1 MALAV
6 AATSF
11 PCRRDTQESCLPA
24 RSEPP
29 KTESLGVEVRQGP
42 HLREQVPQP
51 RHHHCGRPA
60 SAGAE
65 ATLAP
70 LSPSTLPFAICCIK
84 PAPHGSHFLTPH

>member
-6 AATSF
+6 AATSS

-24 RSEPP
+24 RSEPQRA
-29 KTESLGVEVRQGP
+29 ESLGVEARQGP
-42 HLREQVPQP
+42 HPRKQVPQP
-51 RHHHCGRPA
+51 RHHHCGCPA

-65 ATLAP
+65 ATQTL
-70 LSPSTLPFAICCIK
+70 LSPSTLPFAICCIA